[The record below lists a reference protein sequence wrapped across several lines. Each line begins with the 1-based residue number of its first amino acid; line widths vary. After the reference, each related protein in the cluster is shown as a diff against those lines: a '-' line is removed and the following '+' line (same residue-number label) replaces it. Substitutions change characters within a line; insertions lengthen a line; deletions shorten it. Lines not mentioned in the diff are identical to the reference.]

1 MKNIHGL
8 EDWELE
14 KEIPDTKRK
23 ANISI
28 GLKYPDQEQ
37 FADLKPKFRIKAIDK
52 IHKDNLDKL
61 VALNLF
67 RSYEIT
73 GTKKRPQGV
82 KATILFNALKKLDKL
97 DYISGISIL
106 TIDNAA
112 KLPQKVIDP
121 IRFFCVK
128 MTDIIEIEG
137 ILNKKHQV
145 EQRFVLIKAKSFDE
159 AYEKIESQKS
169 TYEVRYLN
177 TDGRFVRWHIDSLDD
192 CYETDIIQAADIDN
206 DEGVE
211 VYSKITL
218 KKNKKKTVW
227 DGSVIS

>member
-1 MKNIHGL
+1 MEIKKNL
-8 EDWELE
+8 L
-14 KEIPDTKRK
+14 DTKRFVEV
-23 ANISI
+23 SI
-28 GLKYPDQEQ
+28 GLRYPDQEQ
-37 FADLKPKFRIKAIDK
+37 FADLKPKFRKKAIDK
-52 IHKDNLDKL
+52 IHKNNLNKL

-97 DYISGISIL
+97 DYISGISII
-106 TIDNAA
+106 TIEDAA
-112 KLPQKVIDP
+112 KLPQNVID
-121 IRFFCVK
+121 RLRYFCVK
-128 MTDIIEIEG
+128 MTVIIEVEG
-137 ILNKKHQV
+137 ILNKKHKV
-145 EQRFVLIKAKSFDE
+145 EQRFVLIKASSSDD

-177 TDGRFVRWHIDSLDD
+177 SDGRFVRWHIDSLDD

-211 VYSKITL
+211 VYSKLTL

-227 DGSVIS
+227 DGSVNS